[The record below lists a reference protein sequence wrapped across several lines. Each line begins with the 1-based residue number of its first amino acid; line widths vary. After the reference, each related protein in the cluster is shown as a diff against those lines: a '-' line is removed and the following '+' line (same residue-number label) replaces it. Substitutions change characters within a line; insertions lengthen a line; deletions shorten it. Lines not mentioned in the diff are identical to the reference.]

1 MLEEGQG
8 DPGSIA
14 GAFEEQKAERVIP
27 SRKVPRQ
34 PVGASLMLWAYGV
47 GFFSCSFFNDRA
59 VMPDDKR
66 FWEGGLAAKQRGE
79 SFPSSFQHGEAL
91 EEVWEL
97 LKVIGETH
105 LPAQQW

>member
-1 MLEEGQG
+1 MRRGKGIRAQLQELLR
-8 DPGSIA
+8 SKR
-14 GAFEEQKAERVIP
+14 QKVIP

-34 PVGASLMLWAYGV
+34 PVGASLVLWAYGV
-47 GFFSCSFFNDRA
+47 GFFSCSVFNDCA
-59 VMPDDKR
+59 VMPDDER
-66 FWEGGLAAKQRGE
+66 LWEGGLAAKQRGE

-105 LPAQQW
+105 LPAQRW